1 MYYCEQMYITEIVTR
16 VEPSHIC
23 IYIFASRRKM
33 QARKNVKHGTTE
45 AYNEKQKK
53 GKNPKQVVR
62 TESVAQFFVFVL
74 FVFVLL
80 F

>member
-16 VEPSHIC
+16 VEPSHIS

-45 AYNEKQKK
+45 AYNEKHKL
-53 GKNPKQVVR
+53 GR
-62 TESVAQFFVFVL
+62 TPNRSLGQNL
-74 FVFVLL
+74 
-80 F
+80 